1 LSGLAAAKEK
11 VAALVKDQ
19 HQLLESVRS
28 DDRFL
33 VQLKEVREKLQSLE
47 TAHGVY
53 GKIADVAC
61 GDNQLARP
69 LGRPVVE
76 RRSAGTLRAHRRT
89 AFAVLTAEP
98 RSAVILANPSKSVE
112 WRCTVCCWCAA
123 RLSRSCLY
131 GANGRSDRWTGSA
144 LRIYLM
150 RVYNGRLEQAISSGL
165 RDIQPHISKM
175 FGGRGRSRNRTPRP
189 TRL

>member
-1 LSGLAAAKEK
+1 MRLIGNPLADHWLVIGFCRARQL
-11 VAALVKDQ
+11 VAWGT
-19 HQLLESVRS
+19 S
-28 DDRFL
+28 
-33 VQLKEVREKLQSLE
+33 
-47 TAHGVY
+47 
-53 GKIADVAC
+53 
-61 GDNQLARP
+61 
-69 LGRPVVE
+69 E
-76 RRSAGTLRAHRRT
+76 RTGMAGAT
-89 AFAVLTAEP
+89 EP

-123 RLSRSCLY
+123 RLSRGC
-131 GANGRSDRWTGSA
+131 RSDRWTGSA

>member
-1 LSGLAAAKEK
+1 MSGLAAAKEK

-98 RSAVILANPSKSVE
+98 RSAFIFVKPNQSVE
-112 WRCTVCCWCAA
+112 
-123 RLSRSCLY
+123 
-131 GANGRSDRWTGSA
+131 
-144 LRIYLM
+144 
-150 RVYNGRLEQAISSGL
+150 
-165 RDIQPHISKM
+165 
-175 FGGRGRSRNRTPRP
+175 
-189 TRL
+189 

>member
-1 LSGLAAAKEK
+1 MSGLAAAKEK

-61 GDNQLARP
+61 GDNQLRNTLQRFVQGALPRGAWTRG
-69 LGRPVVE
+69 LQQKSRVGGLTGGQPVNLY
-76 RRSAGTLRAHRRT
+76 SPPGIAYSQQAY
-89 AFAVLTAEP
+89 VL
-98 RSAVILANPSKSVE
+98 
-112 WRCTVCCWCAA
+112 
-123 RLSRSCLY
+123 
-131 GANGRSDRWTGSA
+131 
-144 LRIYLM
+144 
-150 RVYNGRLEQAISSGL
+150 
-165 RDIQPHISKM
+165 
-175 FGGRGRSRNRTPRP
+175 
-189 TRL
+189 